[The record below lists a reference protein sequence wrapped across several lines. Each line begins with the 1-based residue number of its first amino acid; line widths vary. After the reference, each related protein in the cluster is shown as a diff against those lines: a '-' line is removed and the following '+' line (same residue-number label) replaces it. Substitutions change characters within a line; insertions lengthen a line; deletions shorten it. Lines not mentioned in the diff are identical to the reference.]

1 MKGLVCVFSA
11 FIIILNL
18 SYSQVNDST
27 NTGTF
32 TDVRDGKTYKTVQ
45 IGKQIWMAEN
55 LSYNPGNGSWAYDNN
70 SSNEAIYGRL
80 YNWETAKTVCPSG
93 WHLPSDS
100 EWTQLTDYLG
110 GEDIAGGKLKEN
122 GTSHWNPPN
131 DGATNET
138 GFTALP
144 GGSYYY
150 GTFSYI
156 GRYDTWWS
164 ATELNPIYAWY
175 RIMSFGSSSVLRYYS
190 NEESGFSVRCL
201 RDL

>member
-1 MKGLVCVFSA
+1 MKGIVCVFSA
-11 FIIILNL
+11 LIISLNL

-55 LSYNPGNGSWAYDNN
+55 LSYNPGNGSWAYENK

-110 GEDIAGGKLKEN
+110 GKDIAGGKLKET
-122 GTSHWNPPN
+122 GKIHWLSPN
-131 DGATNET
+131 TGATNET

-144 GGSYYY
+144 GGFHLLDD
-150 GTFSYI
+150 TFDYI
-156 GRYDTWWS
+156 GFTGSWWS
-164 ATELNPIYAWY
+164 ATESSTYNAWSLGIFYYFSYVY
-175 RIMSFGSSSVLRYYS
+175 RIDLSKELGY
-190 NEESGFSVRCL
+190 SVRCV
-201 RDL
+201 RD